1 MKKILII
8 VGLFLL
14 YGCIKETWAI
24 ECQDPDNTDF
34 CVEVGYNKNKQPP
47 NNIPLNI
54 TATLDIK
61 VFWLHIRILIL
72 RRFFCND
79 LANSLLFS
87 SLKPNIENNLRCLL
101 KLQEVSGVDDS
112 ALSISIRLVFYVYWN
127 DSRVVRLKEG
137 DRSMQLGFQNVDK
150 YFLPDF
156 YIYNLLGFQLSEFA
170 DPLKTIFL
178 TPDSRMW

>member
-14 YGCIKETWAI
+14 YGGIKETWAI

-61 VFWLHIRILIL
+61 VINHILIL
-72 RRFFCND
+72 RRF

-87 SLKPNIENNLRCLL
+87 SLKPNIENNFRCLL

>member
-8 VGLFLL
+8 GLFLL
-14 YGCIKETWAI
+14 YDSIKETWAQQ
-24 ECQDPDNTDF
+24 CQDPDNTDF

-47 NNIPLNI
+47 KNIPLNV
-54 TATLDIK
+54 TANLDVK
-61 VFWLHIRILIL
+61 VGTYIFWCYADFFLIL
-72 RRFFCND
+72 QIHSYFHPYC
-79 LANSLLFS
+79 ANAYVTSKTTS
-87 SLKPNIENNLRCLL
+87 DVCL

-112 ALSISIRLVFYVYWN
+112 ALSVSIRLVFYVYWN
-127 DSRVVRLKEG
+127 DSRVVRLKKG